1 MAGHAMTTITRLPV
15 PSGEDPGPESGFGFS
30 APAEST
36 LDLRRVLSILKRR
49 KVLILGVMFVITSL
63 AALAVSQLT
72 PLYRASVTLVV
83 EGNRPN
89 IVPIQAVVQGLNPDM
104 LTNETEAAI
113 LTSRELAA
121 KAVDRLNLVNN
132 PLFNASLLPK
142 KTGLV
147 HAVFG
152 PVRELLAGGSS
163 AGSATVPPEE
173 KKREI
178 VQGAIDQF
186 LRSLTV
192 TASDRSRVLTLQFT
206 SSDPRMA
213 ALAANT
219 TAELYILD
227 QLAAKGETTSR
238 ASDWLKQHVE
248 ELHERVIESE
258 QKLED
263 YRKQSGIIDTGGA
276 TVYQSQLGRLNE
288 ELVLAR
294 THLAEAEA
302 RAAQVQDL
310 VKSGNLDTAA
320 AVLDSRIVQSLTDQ
334 EAQVSRKLAELKTQ
348 LKDTHPEVKLTEH
361 ELADIKSKIASEV
374 QKVAANLNN
383 ELSIA
388 RVRAGNLAAQVN
400 EMQRKVGQQNESEV
414 TLRSLEG
421 EVKANKTLYDTLN
434 ARLKETDV
442 QQDAA
447 MQQADARI
455 ISRATVP
462 SLPFYPRRDLMIMAA
477 LVVSAALGMAL
488 ALVIEYLDSGFR
500 SLSQVESLTGMPT
513 LALVP
518 KLKDV
523 AGENG
528 RPHQI
533 AVERPNSSYGEAIRT
548 IRTGLLLSHLEHP
561 PRTVLVCSS
570 VPGEGKSSVA
580 LSLACAAARSTQK
593 AIVIDCDL
601 RHSSLHN
608 YLGCPNKI
616 GITDYLAGQASL
628 EDVVEIDPHSGVH
641 FITAGSRA
649 PNPVDLLGSQ
659 EMKKLLT
666 RLASLYDLVVIDS
679 PPILPVSDAMV
690 LVRLVDKTIFL
701 IRWEKTKRETALS
714 GLKLLVEAGAN
725 VAGIALT
732 QVDVRKHASYDYSD
746 SGYYYSSSYKN
757 YYVE

>member
-1 MAGHAMTTITRLPV
+1 MTTITRLPV
-15 PSGEDPGPESGFGFS
+15 PSGEDPGPESGFGLA
-30 APAEST
+30 APADT
-36 LDLRRVLSILKRR
+36 ALDLRRILSILKRR
-49 KVLILGVMFVITSL
+49 KVMILGVMFVVTSL
-63 AALAVSQLT
+63 AALVVSQLT
-72 PLYRASVTLVV
+72 PLYRAEVTLVV
-83 EGNRPN
+83 ESSRQN
-89 IVPIQAVVQGLNPDM
+89 IAPIQAVVQGLNPDLM
-104 LTNETEAAI
+104 TNETEAAI

-121 KAVDRLNLVNN
+121 KAVERLNLVNN
-132 PLFNASLLPK
+132 PLYNPDLLPK
-142 KTGLV
+142 KGLLSAIFDPITE
-147 HAVFG
+147 AVMG
-152 PVRELLAGGSS
+152 GAGLSPEA
-163 AGSATVPPEE
+163 AGIAPEE
-173 KKREI
+173 KRRTL
-178 VQGAIDQF
+178 VQATIDKY
-186 LRSLTV
+186 LRALSV
-192 TASDRSRVLTLQFT
+192 TASERSRVLTLQFV
-206 SSDPRMA
+206 SPDARLA
-213 ALAANT
+213 ALGANT
-219 TAELYILD
+219 TSELYILD

-238 ASDWLKQHVE
+238 ASDWLKQHAE

-263 YRKQSGIIDTGGA
+263 YRRQSGIVDTGGA
-276 TVYQSQLGRLNE
+276 SVYQSQLGRLNE

-294 THLAEAEA
+294 TKLAESDA
-302 RAAQVQDL
+302 RARQVQEL

-320 AVLDSRIVQSLTDQ
+320 AVLDSKIIQSLTDQ

-348 LKDTHPEVKLTEH
+348 LKDTHPQVKLTEH
-361 ELADIKSKIASEV
+361 ELADIKGKISSEV
-374 QKVAANLNN
+374 QKIAANLSN
-383 ELSIA
+383 ELTISRA
-388 RVRAGNLAAQVN
+388 RAGDLAGQVAN
-400 EMQRKVGQQNESEV
+400 MERKVGQQNESEV
-414 TLRSLEG
+414 TLRSLES
-421 EVKANKTLYDTLN
+421 EVKANKTLYETLLG
-434 ARLKETDV
+434 RLKETDV
-442 QQDAA
+442 QQDAS
-447 MQQADARI
+447 MQQPDARI

-462 SLPFYPRRDLMIMAA
+462 SIPYYPRRGLLIMAA

-488 ALVIEYLDSGFR
+488 ALVVEHLDSGFR

-523 AGENG
+523 AGENA

-548 IRTGLLLSHLEHP
+548 IRTGLLLSHLDHP
-561 PRTVLVCSS
+561 PRTVMVCSS

-580 LSLACAAARSTQK
+580 LSLACSAARSTQK

-616 GITDYLAGQASL
+616 GLTDYLAGQASL

-666 RLASLYDLVVIDS
+666 RLSSLYDLVVIDS
-679 PPILPVSDAMV
+679 PPLLPVSDAMV
-690 LVRLVDKTIFL
+690 LARVVDKTIFL
-701 IRWEKTKRETALS
+701 IRWEKTKREAALL
-714 GLKLLVEAGAN
+714 GLKLLIEAGAN

-732 QVDVRKHASYDYSD
+732 QVDVRKHATYDYSD

-757 YYVE
+757 YYIE

>member
-1 MAGHAMTTITRLPV
+1 MSTITRLPV
-15 PSGEDPGPESGFGFS
+15 PSGEEPGPESSFELA
-30 APAEST
+30 APADT
-36 LDLRRVLSILKRR
+36 ALDLRRILSVLKRR
-49 KVLILGVMFVITSL
+49 KVMILGVMFVITSL
-63 AALAVSQLT
+63 AALVVSQLT
-72 PLYRASVTLVV
+72 PLYRAEVKLVV
-83 EGNRPN
+83 EGNRQN
-89 IVPIQAVVQGLNPDM
+89 IAPIQAVVQGLNPDVM
-104 LTNETEAAI
+104 TNETEAAI

-121 KAVDRLNLVNN
+121 KAVERLNLVNN
-132 PLFNASLLPK
+132 PLYNPDLLPK
-142 KTGLV
+142 KKGLLSTIFDPIRGALFGAAAPSAETAGIAPDEKRRQLV
-147 HAVFG
+147 QATIDKFLHA
-152 PVRELLAGGSS
+152 
-163 AGSATVPPEE
+163 
-173 KKREI
+173 
-178 VQGAIDQF
+178 
-186 LRSLTV
+186 LTV
-192 TASDRSRVLTLQFT
+192 TASDRSRVLTLQFV
-206 SSDPRMA
+206 SPDPRVA
-213 ALAANT
+213 ALGANT
-219 TAELYILD
+219 TAEVYILD

-263 YRKQSGIIDTGGA
+263 YRRQSGIIDTGGE

-294 THLAEAEA
+294 TKLAESEA
-302 RAAQVQDL
+302 RAQQIQDL

-320 AVLDSRIVQSLTDQ
+320 AVLDSKIIQSLTDQ

-361 ELADIKSKIASEV
+361 ELADIKGKISSEV
-374 QKVAANLNN
+374 QKIAANLNN
-383 ELSIA
+383 ELAIA
-388 RVRAGNLAAQVN
+388 RVRAANLGGQVADL
-400 EMQRKVGQQNESEV
+400 QRKVGQQNEAEV
-414 TLRSLEG
+414 TLRSLES
-421 EVKANKTLYDTLN
+421 EVKANKTIYETLN
-434 ARLKETDV
+434 ARLKETNI
-442 QQDAA
+442 QQDAS
-447 MQQADARI
+447 MQQPDARI

-462 SLPFYPRRDLMIMAA
+462 SAPFYPRRDLMILAA

-488 ALVIEYLDSGFR
+488 ALVVEYLDSGFR

-523 AGENG
+523 AGENA
-528 RPHQI
+528 RAHQI

-548 IRTGLLLSHLEHP
+548 IRTGLLLSHLDHP
-561 PRTVLVCSS
+561 PRTVMVSSS

-593 AIVIDCDL
+593 AIIIDCDL

-616 GITDYLAGQASL
+616 GLTDYLAGQASL

-666 RLASLYDLVVIDS
+666 RLSSLYDLVVIDS
-679 PPILPVSDAMV
+679 PPLLPVSDAMV
-690 LVRLVDKTIFL
+690 LARAVDKTIFL

-714 GLKLLVEAGAN
+714 GLKLLIEAGAN

-757 YYVE
+757 YYIE